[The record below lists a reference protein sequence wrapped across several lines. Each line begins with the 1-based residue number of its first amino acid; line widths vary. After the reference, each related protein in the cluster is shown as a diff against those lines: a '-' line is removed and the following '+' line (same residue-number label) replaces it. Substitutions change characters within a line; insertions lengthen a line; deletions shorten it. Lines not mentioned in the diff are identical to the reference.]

1 MAYASFDHTKPD
13 GATQNG
19 AQVLQSIRDNSRAL
33 LDQVVGGFA
42 VGWAATPSGGTA
54 ARPAE
59 WLFAK
64 GADRLRITQTWG
76 TTGGSTGRLVQAVY
90 ARSYNA
96 GSTWEPM
103 GTQTLN
109 YTAGGEFA
117 GDIWS

>member
-1 MAYASFDHTKPD
+1 MAYSGFNPSKPD

-19 AQVLQSIRDNSRAL
+19 AQVLQSVRDNNRAL

-42 VGWAATPSGGTA
+42 VGWSGTPSGGTS

-76 TTGGSTGRLVQAVY
+76 TAGATAGRLVQAVY
-90 ARSYNA
+90 ARSYNS
-96 GSTWEPM
+96 GSTWETI

-109 YTAGGEFA
+109 YTTGGEFA
-117 GDIWS
+117 GDTWS